1 MSRSTDKF
9 LPFFKV
15 LKKKTQFGWDEEAE
29 KAFQNLKE
37 YVERLPRMVSL
48 SQDEP
53 LLLYLAVSDHAVS
66 AVLLVE
72 RSRQQLPLYYVSH
85 VLT

>member
-1 MSRSTDKF
+1 MSKSADRC

-15 LKKKTQFGWDEEAE
+15 LKKKTPFGWDDEAE
-29 KAFQNLKE
+29 KAFQKLME
-37 YVERLPRMVSL
+37 YLEKLPRMVSL

-66 AVLLVE
+66 TVLLVD
-72 RSRQQLPLYYVSH
+72 RGRQ
-85 VLT
+85 